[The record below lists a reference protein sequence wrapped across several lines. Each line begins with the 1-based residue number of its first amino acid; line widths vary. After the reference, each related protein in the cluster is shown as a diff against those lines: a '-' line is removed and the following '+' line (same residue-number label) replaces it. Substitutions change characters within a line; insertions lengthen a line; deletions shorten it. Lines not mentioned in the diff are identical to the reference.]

1 MLGSNTPLRV
11 FGPSNIIECVAGKL
25 KGYAWNLISNYPLSI
40 ETYGIDEDMIRRV
53 DFPAKERFGPVEHP
67 PVKKPA
73 DGVVLKNDYFRVKA
87 AVLEHDIESI
97 GWSLEEDFHIN
108 IDKSRL
114 AAMGLE
120 PGPWLTEFKKR
131 VRAGWPGDSVFT
143 FSAGPGRMEMEL
155 GELKKRIATITRGQK
170 VSYVMDSS
178 PTPENIRKI
187 TALAAGSDTLYLE
200 AYFLDEDMERA
211 RQRNH
216 LTAGLA
222 GNIARNAGVKN
233 LHIMHYSP
241 KYSHQAEAI
250 AREASEA
257 FGARVHEASPYVANS
272 GLDDRI

>member
-1 MLGSNTPLRV
+1 MLGSTAPLRI

-25 KGYAWNLISNYPLSI
+25 KGYAWNLISNYPLNI
-40 ETYGIDEDMIRRV
+40 EAYGITGDMIRHV
-53 DFPAKERFGPVEHP
+53 GFQAKDGFAPREYPT
-67 PVKKPA
+67 VKKPL
-73 DGVVLKNDYFRVKA
+73 DGTVSRNDYFKIKA

-114 AAMGLE
+114 SAMGLE

-131 VRAGWPGDSVFT
+131 IRAGWPEDALFSI
-143 FSAGPGRMEMEL
+143 SAGQHKTEMEL
-155 GELKKRIATITRGQK
+155 GELKGRIAMITRGQK

-178 PTPENIRKI
+178 PTAENIQKI
-187 TALAAGSDTLYLE
+187 IALASGSDALYLE

-211 RQRNH
+211 RERNH

-222 GNIARNAGVKN
+222 GRIAREAGVKN

-241 KYSHQAEAI
+241 KYRHNAEAI
-250 AREASEA
+250 AGEASEN